1 MIKILI
7 VEDDFRIANIHE
19 EFINKIKD
27 VKVVGKAMNGEETL
41 TLIKKVKPDLLLL
54 DIYLPDYNGTE
65 LIKAA
70 RNIDPTLDII
80 IITASKEKELLEKS
94 LRHGVINYL
103 IKPVSLERFIE
114 VLKDYR
120 KRKVILEEKE
130 FVDQD
135 TLDELFT
142 QHAPKMQAMKELP
155 KGIDRITLE
164 KVQYFIEK

>member
-1 MIKILI
+1 
-7 VEDDFRIANIHE
+7 
-19 EFINKIKD
+19 
-27 VKVVGKAMNGEETL
+27 
-41 TLIKKVKPDLLLL
+41 
-54 DIYLPDYNGTE
+54 E

-164 KVQYFIEK
+164 KVQYFIEKSKSSWTAEEMGKAIGVSRTTARRYLEYL